1 MNIVPFHMSI
11 GGNAIS
17 GLTLYV
23 STPDEELAVPIVIDD
38 EIVQTGARLLLP
50 EHVEYMADVGVVS
63 RELGAIIYPDIVRDL
78 LVRSAREAQAQD
90 DRLQIQIQIAVP
102 ELAALP
108 WEWAVIDGAR
118 TWAPAINE
126 DYSVVRVSSVAEP
139 APPIL
144 VDGALQV
151 LLCVPPQ
158 HSSHYRTIYTLLS
171 KEIASQRIAVN
182 IIEVQ
187 DIHDIEQALSR
198 QIVHI
203 VHLVGNVRLSPEH
216 TVNIHF
222 GEPIDVFELN
232 DVFMQYPNI
241 GLISVTAHSD
251 DDPEIRAM
259 PQIFAALLMSETI
272 NAAITFSGV
281 CSADAIVRFAATCYN
296 AIIDDLPVDLAV
308 VRGRRALVGGRAQD
322 NWGLPQLRIVPS
334 TEQLFVFDAPL
345 DPWRWARS
353 VVAVIGIAAA
363 LLGAIMLGRFLT
375 AQPVMPN
382 TPPTIVIPTDGPQP

>member
-11 GGNAIS
+11 GGNAVS

-23 STPDEELAVPIVIDD
+23 STPDAELAIPILIDD
-38 EIVQTGARLLLP
+38 EIVQAGARLLLP
-50 EHVEYMADVGVVS
+50 EHVEYMADVSVVS

-78 LVRSAREAQAQD
+78 LTRSAREAQAQD

-108 WEWAVIDGAR
+108 WEWAVVDGAR

-151 LLCVPPQ
+151 LLCVPPK
-158 HSSHYRTIYTLLS
+158 HSSHYRSIYTLLS
-171 KEIASQRIAVN
+171 KEIASQRIAVT

-203 VHLVGNVRLSPEH
+203 VHLVGDVRLSHEH

-232 DVFMQYPNI
+232 DVLMQFPNI
-241 GLISVTAHSD
+241 GLISVTAQSD

-281 CSADAIVRFAATCYN
+281 CSADAIIRFAATCYN
-296 AIIDDLPVDLAV
+296 ALIDDLPVDLAV
-308 VRGRRALVGGRAQD
+308 VRGRRALVSGRAQD
-322 NWGLPQLRIVPS
+322 HWGLPQLRIVPS
-334 TEQLFVFDAPL
+334 TEQLFVFDTRL
-345 DPWRWARS
+345 DPWRWVRS

-375 AQPVMPN
+375 AQPVMPD
-382 TPPTIVIPTDGPQP
+382 TPPAIVMPTDGAQP